1 MDARMN
7 ETTTSGD
14 GPDHDALTPNEFATG
29 LKPIARLTNDDRI
42 ARITPTADY
51 STDIEYYSLFAR
63 TFIRAHYNF
72 CASKMTVARGGK
84 KLALDFQFR
93 ESEEW
98 MGKAIAWANH
108 FEFQKIP
115 MQCETV
121 SVSVTIPNAG
131 RLVSL
136 INDYDQLY
144 IATSAA
150 AFMGSITNDVRNK
163 TLLKASSKVMAIH
176 TICVPD
182 SECYDVGGSLLDTTR
197 Q

>member
-1 MDARMN
+1 MDARN
-7 ETTTSGD
+7 RKTTTSGD
-14 GPDHDALTPNEFATG
+14 GSDHDPLTPNESASG

-42 ARITPTADY
+42 GRIVPTADY

-84 KLALDFQFR
+84 SLALDFMFR

-98 MGKAIAWANH
+98 MGKAIDWANR

-121 SVSVTIPNAG
+121 SVSITIPLAG

-144 IATSAA
+144 IATSGAT
-150 AFMGSITNDVRNK
+150 FRGSITNTERDR
-163 TLLKASSKVMAIH
+163 TLLNASSKVMAIH

-182 SECYDVGGSLLDTTR
+182 SECYDVGGSLLATT
-197 Q
+197 QQ